1 MITLTCGR
9 ATVSGAKETTLETY
23 GLFGISFCVVPKE
36 VMANDIRLRARDN
49 VPSSV
54 ILANAHVI
62 VEAQKDP
69 QLKNAIANASLVI
82 PDGMPVTW
90 VLRGK
95 GQKFVER
102 YPGPDLMEDIL
113 RLERSAAHYL
123 LGSTPDVLGRIDSK
137 FKGSVT
143 GSYSPPF
150 TNNGFT
156 EQEKCRQLEL
166 IEKRRP
172 DFIWVGLGAPR
183 QEAYVTEMAFRS
195 SRGVWLGV
203 GAAFDFHAGIKRRAP
218 QFLQKAGL
226 EWAFRLITE
235 PRRLGPRY
243 LATNPV
249 FIKLACQE
257 LIGRQ
262 SHGAADHDRT
272 A

>member
-1 MITLTCGR
+1 
-9 ATVSGAKETTLETY
+9 
-23 GLFGISFCVVPKE
+23 
-36 VMANDIRLRARDN
+36 
-49 VPSSV
+49 
-54 ILANAHVI
+54 
-62 VEAQKDP
+62 
-69 QLKNAIANASLVI
+69 
-82 PDGMPVTW
+82 
-90 VLRGK
+90 
-95 GQKFVER
+95 
-102 YPGPDLMEDIL
+102 MEDIL

-183 QEAYVTEMAFRS
+183 QEAYVTEMALRS

>member
-1 MITLTCGR
+1 MIPLTSGR
-9 ATVSGAKETTLETY
+9 APVSGAKETTLETY

-95 GQKFVER
+95 GKKFVER

-123 LGSTPDVLGRIDSK
+123 LGSTPDVLGRINRK

-166 IEKRRP
+166 IEKKRP
-172 DFIWVGLGAPR
+172 DFIWGRFGCSKAGGLCHRDGLQVFTRCLAGRWRCLRFPCWNQTSSSSIPPKSWTRVGLSDLSLSLDVLGRDIWRPTR
-183 QEAYVTEMAFRS
+183 FS
-195 SRGVWLGV
+195 SSLLVR
-203 GAAFDFHAGIKRRAP
+203 
-218 QFLQKAGL
+218 
-226 EWAFRLITE
+226 
-235 PRRLGPRY
+235 
-243 LATNPV
+243 N
-249 FIKLACQE
+249 
-257 LIGRQ
+257 
-262 SHGAADHDRT
+262 
-272 A
+272 